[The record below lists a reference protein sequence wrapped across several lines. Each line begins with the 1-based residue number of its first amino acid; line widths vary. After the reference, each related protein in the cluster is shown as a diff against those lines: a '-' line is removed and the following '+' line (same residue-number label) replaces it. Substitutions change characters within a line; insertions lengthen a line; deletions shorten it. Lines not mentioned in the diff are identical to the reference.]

1 MFHKVFL
8 IAPAVFYCAFIDQ
21 PGWTRFL
28 ALGVLVLV
36 LVFRRKLRTM
46 SIPLAVGLLILSA
59 VFSEV
64 NWSWGVGVLF
74 CFSILGFW
82 NEAYSEPGQLLFY
95 TGLAWIV
102 LAGFFGG
109 PFALVCVVSFLAV
122 AFFMTRR
129 WIAFLPVIFLV
140 VLALEFPG
148 AFSNNLLIADARTAI
163 TSEESVLPEDHERS
177 VPSESTSVDST
188 EQNTYKEGEHDQ
200 RFTGLILYVS
210 FITMGIAFVFLAIR
224 LLLNLRKMNRKALL
238 LAIRGLVVIGVLIA
252 AIHLLLQVPTSQT
265 PTEWHLPGSGGGSS
279 VVGTPQVPQESGT
292 LDKSESDETPGARAS
307 LPIGI
312 LSSLVVLMSA
322 VLAAVIALRWLIKYF
337 VENASGTNRADRASE
352 ETEQDREELIL
363 GEGIELVRQAYLIAR
378 RKLFPDL
385 DYLTPIELLSEK
397 SQTAFISLTEEFV
410 RVEYGFSSPS
420 LSDQEVT
427 DLLLETLPSRS
438 LSDDRKDNRKE
449 Q

>member
-1 MFHKVFL
+1 
-8 IAPAVFYCAFIDQ
+8 
-21 PGWTRFL
+21 
-28 ALGVLVLV
+28 
-36 LVFRRKLRTM
+36 
-46 SIPLAVGLLILSA
+46 
-59 VFSEV
+59 
-64 NWSWGVGVLF
+64 
-74 CFSILGFW
+74 
-82 NEAYSEPGQLLFY
+82 
-95 TGLAWIV
+95 
-102 LAGFFGG
+102 
-109 PFALVCVVSFLAV
+109 
-122 AFFMTRR
+122 
-129 WIAFLPVIFLV
+129 
-140 VLALEFPG
+140 
-148 AFSNNLLIADARTAI
+148 
-163 TSEESVLPEDHERS
+163 
-177 VPSESTSVDST
+177 
-188 EQNTYKEGEHDQ
+188 
-200 RFTGLILYVS
+200 
-210 FITMGIAFVFLAIR
+210 
-224 LLLNLRKMNRKALL
+224 
-238 LAIRGLVVIGVLIA
+238 
-252 AIHLLLQVPTSQT
+252 
-265 PTEWHLPGSGGGSS
+265 
-279 VVGTPQVPQESGT
+279 VPQESGT

-378 RKLFPDL
+378 RKLFPNL